1 MAINTQIDPG
11 TGNRTHTV
19 TGDIMLDEVL
29 KTLEE
34 TYAHP
39 DFRSE
44 AGAVWDLTAANIDI
58 ATEDVR
64 HIADF
69 VGKLVGDDAP
79 GKAALLVSSEI
90 EPGIVKMYESILSG
104 QSSKPIVVFQDMDE
118 AQRWLTKTD

>member
-1 MAINTQIDPG
+1 MAINTQIDPA

-19 TGDIMLDEVL
+19 TGVISMDEVR

-39 DFRSE
+39 DFQSA
-44 AGAVWDLTAANIDI
+44 AGAVWDLTTATLDV

-64 HIADF
+64 HLADF

-79 GKAALLVSSEI
+79 GKAALLVSRDFET
-90 EPGIVKMYESILSG
+90 GTAKMYESILSG
-104 QSSKPIVVFQDMDE
+104 QSSKPIMVFQDMDE